1 MARFVHLRLHSS
13 YSLSEGAIKIEDL
26 PGLCRENSM
35 PAVAVSDSN
44 NMFGSLEFA
53 MTMASSGIQP
63 INASI
68 LTVKLAEAERQFVKV
83 LAIASDETGYN
94 NLLKLTSYPYVN
106 SADNHHPSID
116 LKTLENF
123 SEGIIL
129 LSGYLDGIVGSFLK
143 SGNKQKACNYA
154 KYLCGIF
161 GDRFYLEIM
170 RHNLEEEKKIEAGYL
185 DLAYELGVPIVATND
200 IYFKDKA
207 MHKAHE
213 VLLCIASGNYIMDE
227 DRPRISEECY
237 FKTPEEMEALFSD
250 LPEAL
255 ENSLNIARRCVV
267 MSETRDP
274 MLPSADPECADEGQK
289 LREQSRQGM
298 RERLKTKFD
307 FENPGEEKRKE
318 IEDKY
323 FERLEYEL
331 GIIID
336 MQFPGYFLIV
346 ADFIKWA
353 KENDIPVGPGRGS
366 GAGSIVAWCLLI
378 TDIDP
383 IRFGLIFERFLNP
396 ERVSM
401 PDFDIDFC
409 QERRDEVINYT
420 REKYGHDKVAQI
432 ITFGKLQ
439 ARAVIRDVG
448 RVLQMPYSQVDKISK
463 LVPFSAVNPVTL
475 SGALDIVPEL
485 KQAREDDEQV
495 NELIDIALKLEG
507 LHRHAS
513 THAAGVVIGGRDLME
528 LVPLYADEKSDMPI
542 IQYSMKYAELA
553 GLVKFDF
560 LGLKTLTVIS
570 KASKL
575 IYELEGEIV
584 KFSNFTFGDSET
596 YKLLSS
602 GKTIGVFQFESAG
615 MRDSLRKLKPDC
627 IEDVIALGALY
638 RPGPMENIPS
648 FIARKHGREEPDYIH
663 PRLENLLKETYG
675 VIIYQ
680 EQVMKIAEILGGYTP
695 GAADIL
701 RKAMGKKK
709 KEEMDAQREKFVS
722 GALENGLDK
731 EQANN
736 IFDKVAKFAGYGFN
750 KCHAAA
756 YGVISYQTAYLKAN
770 YPVEFIVASLNLDI
784 HDTDKINLF
793 IQEAK
798 NFGIEIT
805 PPNINLSESLFT
817 VGKKDNGEKYIIF
830 ALSALKNVGANTT
843 DEITSERKKN
853 GEFKSIYEFASRVPP
868 KALNK
873 RAIENLIKS
882 GAFDCLHDNRASMLE
897 ATEQILAHAT
907 KAHEEKQSNQI
918 SLFSS
923 LDSASEPE
931 LPNKSPLSQED
942 AANKECEAIG
952 FYLNNHPLEGFVD
965 LFTALGVKDSRYIRD
980 ELGEGYSSVKIPAI
994 ILSSGSKLSPKGRY
1008 VTVQASDPRGIIDAS
1023 IFDNEILTNKG
1034 DLLSNKTPV
1043 ILHLDVKKD
1052 EGGTRAIVNAIQE
1065 IDIFLAN
1072 HRISLNLRVKDDNS
1086 LKKLSDILK
1095 NYHNTS
1101 QAYTSI
1107 NIIYQD
1113 KNNEELNIELP
1124 GKFNISKTISEINQ
1138 LASIEY

>member
-1 MARFVHLRLHSS
+1 MNNFIHLRLHSS
-13 YSLSEGAIKIEDL
+13 YSLSEGAIKIEEL
-26 PGLCRENSM
+26 PDLCRQNSM
-35 PAVAVSDSN
+35 PAVAITDTN
-44 NMFGSLEFA
+44 NMFGSLEFS
-53 MTMASSGIQP
+53 MTMAKNGIQP
-63 INASI
+63 IVGSVITIATGDKEQEFI
-68 LTVKLAEAERQFVKV
+68 KV
-83 LAIASDETGYN
+83 LAIASDETGYS
-94 NLLKLTSYPYVN
+94 NLLKLTSFPHTN
-106 SADNHHPSID
+106 SASKLQPSID
-116 LKTLENF
+116 FKTLEKY

-129 LSGYLDGIVGSFLK
+129 LSGYLDGAIGSFLK
-143 SGNKQKACNYA
+143 VGNKKKAKEYA
-154 KYLCGIF
+154 EYFRKIF
-161 GDRFYLEIM
+161 SDRFYLEIM
-170 RHNLEEEKKIEAGYL
+170 RHNLESEKAIEQEYI
-185 DLAYELGVPIVATND
+185 DLAYELELPLVATND
-200 IYFKDKA
+200 IYFKDRQ
-207 MHKAHE
+207 MHRAHE
-213 VLLCIASGNYIMDE
+213 VLLCIASGHYIMDE
-227 DRPRISEECY
+227 NRPTISEECY
-237 FKTPEEMEALFSD
+237 FKTPEEMQELFSD

-255 ENSLNIARRCVV
+255 ENSINIAKSCTV

-274 MLPSADPECADEGQK
+274 MLPAADPDCSDEGAK
-289 LREQSRQGM
+289 LREQSNRGL
-298 RERLKTKFD
+298 RERLETKFN
-307 FENPGEEKRKE
+307 FENPTTEEKE
-318 IEDKY
+318 QIEQKY
-323 FERLEYEL
+323 FQRLEYEL
-331 GIIID
+331 KIIID

-353 KENDIPVGPGRGS
+353 KEHDIPVGPGRGS
-366 GAGSIVAWCLLI
+366 GAGSIVAWSLLI

-420 REKYGHDKVAQI
+420 REKYGQDKVAQI

-485 KQAREDDEQV
+485 KQAKEEDEQV
-495 NELIDIALKLEG
+495 NQLIDIALKLEG

-513 THAAGVVIGGRDLME
+513 THAAGVVIGGKNLME

-570 KASKL
+570 KSSKL
-575 IYELEGEIV
+575 IYELEGRQIS
-584 KFSNFTFGDSET
+584 FSNFTFEDSKT
-596 YKLLSS
+596 YELLSS

-627 IEDVIALGALY
+627 IEDIIALGALY
-638 RPGPMENIPS
+638 RPGPMENIPA
-648 FIARKHGREEPDYIH
+648 FIARKHGKEEPDYIH

-701 RKAMGKKK
+701 RKAMGKKIK
-709 KEEMDAQREKFVS
+709 SEMDAQREKFVN

-798 NFGIEIT
+798 NFDIEIT
-805 PPNINLSESLFT
+805 PPDINKSSSQFT
-817 VGKKDNGEKYIIF
+817 VGMKQNGEKYIIF
-830 ALSALKNVGANTT
+830 ALSALKNVGAATT
-843 DEITSERKKN
+843 DEIAGEREKN
-853 GEFKSIYEFASRVPP
+853 GNFSSIYEFASRVSP
-868 KALNK
+868 KHLNK
-873 RAIENLIKS
+873 RALENLIKS
-882 GAFDCLHDNRASMLE
+882 GAFDCLHSNRASMLE
-897 ATEQILAHAT
+897 AIEQILAHAH
-907 KAHEEKQSNQI
+907 KSHEEKQSNQI

-923 LDSASEPE
+923 LEPASYPE
-931 LPNKSPLSQED
+931 LPNLAPLSQEQ

-952 FYLNNHPLEGFVD
+952 FYLNNHPLEGFVN
-965 LFTALGVKDSRYIRD
+965 LFDKLDIKDTLYIKD
-980 ELGEGYSSVKIPAI
+980 QLDEGYSNVKIAAI

-1008 VTVQASDPRGIIDAS
+1008 VTIQASDPRGIIDAS

-1052 EGGTRAIVNAIQE
+1052 EGGTRAIVNSMEE
-1065 IDIFLAN
+1065 IDLFLAK
-1072 HRISLNLRVKDDNS
+1072 HRISLNLRVEDGKS

-1095 NYHNTS
+1095 QYHNS
-1101 QAYTSI
+1101 NGAYTSI
-1107 NIIYQD
+1107 SIIYKD
-1113 KNNEELNIELP
+1113 KNSEELNIDLP

-1138 LASIEY
+1138 LATIEY